1 MDIEERN
8 GVSRM
13 IGYGQGVRNPPKG
26 KTHVDRP
33 GKLP

>member
-1 MDIEERN
+1 MEGKS
-8 GVSRM
+8 GVSRT

-26 KTHVDRP
+26 KTHVDRL